1 MELRDL
7 TWLVGGPQGGGIN
20 ASAETL
26 SKACTRAGYRVIAN
40 IEYHSNIMGEHSYF
54 RVRISDEDRT
64 SISERVHVMV
74 SLDEETLFGEQ
85 HAKFPAFPGHLG
97 ELVPGGAVVFD
108 AAIGADKVLARR
120 DDILACALPYTDIL
134 EEMLSEF
141 NRSGQGGRMRVMVNT
156 IATGA
161 SLALMGFPL
170 SRFQDGLREG
180 FSGRRAEIGEMNARA
195 AELGFIYTTEHFLKD
210 FKFRLVDV
218 QPPATPPLLIR
229 GMQACAISKLKAG
242 LGVQTYYPISPAT
255 DENVYLE
262 AHQRDTDLVVVQT
275 EDEISAI
282 NMAVG
287 AAHGGARV
295 STATSGPG
303 FSLMVEGIGFASMTE
318 AAGLVVSIWSRGGPS
333 TGLPTRQEQ
342 GDLRFMLQPGH
353 GEFPHIV
360 VAPGD
365 IDEIVED
372 AYESFNWADRYQ
384 LPVIILCDKLLSTTY
399 VTHDGLKLDQ
409 LPPIDRGVYFDP
421 TANGH
426 DSANGKNGHADLG
439 YLRYAFTENGITPRS
454 VPGDEGGVYWTTT
467 DEHDPQ
473 GHITED
479 AQNRIDMM
487 HKRMRK
493 LPLALSEMP
502 AQRTFALIGPE
513 NADVTI
519 VGWGSTKGAILDA
532 LRILREE
539 DGVTANYLH
548 VRLMRPFPV
557 DGVTA
562 VLERAKRTILVE
574 TNYMGQLGMLIR
586 EQTGFTVSDRV
597 LKFDGRPFSQEELM
611 DGLRSVI
618 KGGQRDVAVSH
629 LLS

>member
-26 SKACTRAGYRVIAN
+26 TKACTRAGYRVTAN
-40 IEYHSNIMGEHSYF
+40 IEYHSNIMGEHSYY
-54 RVRISDEDRT
+54 RVRIADEDKT
-64 SISERVHVMV
+64 SISERVHVLV
-74 SLDEETLFGEQ
+74 ALDEETLFGEA
-85 HAKFPAFPGHLG
+85 HPPFPTFQGHVN

-108 AAIGADKVLARR
+108 ASIAQDKVLARR
-120 DDILACALPYTDIL
+120 NDILACPLPYTEIL

-141 NRSGQGGRMRVMVNT
+141 GRSGQGGRMRVMVNT

-170 SRFQDGLREG
+170 KRFQDGLREG

-195 AELGFIYTTEHFLKD
+195 AEIGFNYLTEHFLKD
-210 FKFRLVDV
+210 FQFRLVQV
-218 QPPATPPLLIR
+218 TAPETPPLFIR
-229 GMQACAISKLKAG
+229 GMQACAIAKLKAG
-242 LGVQTYYPISPAT
+242 LGIQTYYPISPAT

-262 AHQRDTDLVVVQT
+262 AHQRETDLVVVQT

-295 STATSGPG
+295 STSTSGPG

-318 AAGLVVSIWSRGGPS
+318 AAGPVVMIWSRGGPS

-353 GEFPHIV
+353 GEFPHIL

-365 IDEIVED
+365 VDEVVED

-384 LPVIILCDKLLSTTY
+384 LPVIVLCDKLLSTLY
-399 VTHDGLKLDQ
+399 VTHDGLKLDA
-409 LPPIDRGVYFDP
+409 LPPIDRGKYRD
-421 TANGH
+421 ASRDGRNGAGDH
-426 DSANGKNGHADLG
+426 E
-439 YLRYAFTENGITPRS
+439 YLRYAITEDGITPRS
-454 VPGDEGGVYWTTT
+454 IPGDEGGVYWTTT
-467 DEHDPQ
+467 DEHDPR

-487 HKRMRK
+487 HKRMGK
-493 LPLALSEMP
+493 LALALSELP
-502 AQRTFALIGPE
+502 EHRTYTVIGPE
-513 NADVTI
+513 DAEVTL

-532 LRILREE
+532 LKILKDE
-539 DGVTANYLH
+539 DGITANYLH

-557 DGVTA
+557 AGVEA
-562 VLERAKRTILVE
+562 VLKRAKRVILVE
-574 TNYMGQLGMLIR
+574 TNYLGQLGMLIR
-586 EQTGFTVSDRV
+586 EQTGITISERV
-597 LKFDGRPFSQEELM
+597 LKFDGRPFSQEEIM

-618 KGGQRDVAVSH
+618 KNGQRDVAVSH
-629 LLS
+629 LSS

>member
-26 SKACTRAGYRVIAN
+26 TKACTRAGYRVIAN
-40 IEYHSNIMGEHSYF
+40 IEYHSNIMGEHSFY

-64 SISERVHVMV
+64 SISERVHVLV
-74 SLDEETLFGEQ
+74 ALDEETLFGEE
-85 HAKFPAFPGHLG
+85 HAKFPGFQGHLS

-108 AAIGADKVLARR
+108 SSIKLDKVLERR
-120 DDILACALPYTDIL
+120 NDILACGIPYSEIL

-141 NRSGQGGRMRVMVNT
+141 GRSGQGGRMRVMVNT

-195 AELGFIYTTEHFLKD
+195 AELGFNYLTDHYLKD
-210 FKFRLVDV
+210 FEFRLCQVKE
-218 QPPATPPLLIR
+218 PAVRPLLIR
-229 GMQACAISKLKAG
+229 GMQACAIAKLKAG

-262 AHQRDTDLVVVQT
+262 AHQRETDLVVVQT

-295 STATSGPG
+295 STSTSGPG

-318 AAGLVVSIWSRGGPS
+318 AAGPVVMVWSRGGPS

-365 IDEIVED
+365 VDEVVED

-384 LPVIILCDKLLSTTY
+384 LPVIVLCDKLLSTTY
-399 VTHDGLKLDQ
+399 ITHDGLKLDA
-409 LPPIDRGVYFDP
+409 LPPIDRGSYFDV
-421 TANGH
+421 
-426 DSANGKNGHADLG
+426 SKNGSNGAAHDEKLG
-439 YLRYAFTENGITPRS
+439 YLRYAITENGITPRS
-454 VPGDEGGVYWTTT
+454 IPGDEGGVYWTTT

-479 AQNRIDMM
+479 AQNRINMM
-487 HKRMRK
+487 NKRMGK
-493 LPLALSEMP
+493 LALALSEMP
-502 AQRTFALIGPE
+502 ASRTFTLIGPE
-513 NADVTI
+513 DADVTL

-532 LRILREE
+532 LRILKEE
-539 DGVTANYLH
+539 DSVTANYLH

-557 DGVTA
+557 AGVEA
-562 VLERAKRTILVE
+562 VLKRAKRTILVE

-586 EQTGFTVSDRV
+586 EQTGFTIEEKI
-597 LKFDGRPFSQEELM
+597 LKFDGRPFSQEEIM

-618 KGGQRDVAVSH
+618 KNGQREVAVSH
-629 LLS
+629 LSS